1 MSGQNI
7 LRHRHKPLTV
17 CLDLSPQL
25 GGLARGIVDLA
36 AAVEGPVISLDS
48 RRHSDP
54 EPPPTDGLVRIP
66 VPEIRLLSATGRLPR
81 RVDRLLQEAIGLASV
96 VVIHSLYR
104 PHVPAIARICRA
116 RLVPYW
122 VVTHG
127 MLDPW
132 VTSRQRL
139 TKWAWLRW
147 FGRPALHDARIVLF
161 STPAERDKARPAY
174 AGLNSAVVPWP
185 VDVPDLHDRPTA
197 RAALRTSL
205 GLPADANVLLWMARY
220 DSLKR
225 PEHVIEAFTAAA
237 VPGWSL
243 VMAGFPG
250 DVPLDRMR
258 TAAAESSARIVVQ
271 GPATGEDKR
280 MLLLGSDAFLSLSW
294 RENFGYALADALA
307 TGLPIAV
314 SPDHDLVSI
323 DLRCDFCVSAADH
336 SLTAAV
342 AAIQRVCRLTPENRR
357 SIEARS
363 RAWVAAE
370 LDRTVFAS
378 RLTSLIQRTPDVR
391 QGDDHGFRKA
401 EIVQEV

>member
-1 MSGQNI
+1 MPGHNI
-7 LRHRHKPLTV
+7 LHSQCKPLTV

-25 GGLARGIVDLA
+25 GGLTRGILDLA
-36 AAVEGPVISLDS
+36 AAVGSPVISLDS

-54 EPPPTDGLVRIP
+54 EPLPTDGLVRIP
-66 VPEIRLLSATGRLPR
+66 VPGIRLLSATGRLPR
-81 RVDRLLQEAIGLASV
+81 RVDRLLQEAIGRASV
-96 VVIHSLYR
+96 VIIHSLYR
-104 PHVPAIARICRA
+104 PHVPAISRICRA
-116 RLVPYW
+116 RRVPYW

-132 VTSRQRL
+132 VTSRHRL
-139 TKWAWLRW
+139 AKWAWLRW
-147 FGRPALHDARIVLF
+147 FGRPALRDAHVVLF

-174 AGLNSAVVPWP
+174 SGPNSAVVPWP

-205 GLPADANVLLWMARY
+205 GLSTDGNVLLWMGRY

-243 VMAGFPG
+243 VMAGFSG
-250 DVPLDRMR
+250 DLPLGRMR
-258 TAAAESSARIVVQ
+258 TATAESSARIVVQ

-294 RENFGYALADALA
+294 RENFGYAVADALA

-323 DLRCDFCVSAADH
+323 NQRCDFCATATDH
-336 SLTAAV
+336 SLAAAV
-342 AAIQRVCRLTPENRR
+342 AAIRRVCMLTPDDRA
-357 SIEARS
+357 SIKARS
-363 RAWVAAE
+363 RAWVAVE
-370 LDRTVFAS
+370 LNRSVFAS
-378 RLTSLIQRTPDVR
+378 RLNSLIQRTPCLPK
-391 QGDDHGFRKA
+391 GDDQGFRKA
-401 EIVQEV
+401 EIVQDV